1 MGRLVESQTSVLL
14 YLRSVRVSLHQKLHI
29 HKETKNENPIFKG
42 LSLLGLL
49 NDTWNNYH
57 VSLTAQLFPSANSLP
72 IYPICKDSIV
82 TKADQNW
89 LPQSQA
95 RLAEGSHQCPDLLS
109 LDSKF
114 FIFLLLQFCECHWED
129 PISKKTYPQN
139 RNTRDQH
146 TWSSGMFERAKTIGI
161 PKARLFYSNMNTVLL
176 WFWNMENVK
185 WNTPDI

>member
-14 YLRSVRVSLHQKLHI
+14 YLQSVRVSLHQKLHI
-29 HKETKNENPIFKG
+29 HNEKWKPGFQRAQFAR
-42 LSLLGLL
+42 SL

-82 TKADQNW
+82 IRADQNW
-89 LPQSQA
+89 LPQTQA

-114 FIFLLLQFCECHWED
+114 LLFFFYFNLVSVTEKTPFKKKHIHKTEILEINILDLQECLKEQ
-129 PISKKTYPQN
+129 KQ
-139 RNTRDQH
+139 
-146 TWSSGMFERAKTIGI
+146 
-161 PKARLFYSNMNTVLL
+161 
-176 WFWNMENVK
+176 
-185 WNTPDI
+185 